1 MANAL
6 RIEIGDTVGAEK
18 HVLSDLLSALSAQGY
33 RLVGPRVQHE
43 TLIYGPIGGAEDL
56 PLGYVSE
63 QAAGRFRLVYSGNGQ
78 YFDVIPGAQ
87 SWKQFL
93 FPPRLSLFEV
103 QRNGNGWQ
111 FVEEKSEAPAYAFI
125 GVRAC
130 ELAAM
135 QVQDKIFIRDDFV
148 EPEYRSRRER
158 AFVLAVN
165 CLRPAGNCFCAAMG
179 TGPRV
184 GAGYDLCLTEL
195 DDVFLITIGSE
206 LGRGLIAGIQ
216 VSAASAFLLGLAAGK
231 LQQAEQA
238 TREGPATT
246 DLSEMIESQL
256 DSSHWDDVARRCLG
270 CGNCTAVCPTCFC
283 WDAVDRT
290 ELTGNRTGRERVW
303 DSCFNPG
310 YTHTAGG
317 NIRPS
322 IRSRYRQWLSHKFGT
337 WRAQHGTAGCVG
349 CGRCITWCPAE
360 IDVRH
365 ELAALEKEAAR

>member
-1 MANAL
+1 MASSL
-6 RIEIGDTVGAEK
+6 RIEIGDTVAAEQRL
-18 HVLSDLLSALSAQGY
+18 LSDLLSALQAQGY
-33 RLVGPRVQHE
+33 RLVGPRLQRE
-43 TLIYGPIGGAEDL
+43 TLIYGPINGVEDL
-56 PLGYVSE
+56 PVGYISE
-63 QAAGRFRLVYSGNGQ
+63 QAAGRFRLVYAGNGH

-93 FPPRLSLFEV
+93 FPPRLKLFDL

-111 FVEEKSEAPAYAFI
+111 FTQEKPEAPAYAFI

-135 QVQDKIFIRDDFV
+135 QVQDRIFIRDDFV

-165 CLRPAGNCFCAAMG
+165 CLHPAGNCFCGSMG

-184 GAGYDLCLTEL
+184 GVGYDLSLTEL
-195 DDVFLITIGSE
+195 DDAFLITIGSE
-206 LGRGLIAGIQ
+206 LGRGLIAGMQ

-238 TREGPATT
+238 TREGPGTT
-246 DLSEMIESQL
+246 DLRTMIESQL
-256 DSSHWDDVARRCLG
+256 DGGHWEEVARRCLG

-283 WDAVDRT
+283 WDAVDQT
-290 ELTGNRTGRERVW
+290 DLTGTRTSRERVW
-303 DSCFNPG
+303 DSCFNPS

-337 WRAQHGTAGCVG
+337 WLAQHGTAGCVG

-360 IDVRH
+360 IDVRQ